1 MNRILTHI
9 IIIIAFFSSVFSY
22 AKKPEPIKITKINI
36 LEAGVFTMHEKG
48 SKVYVNKSDEQNIS
62 KLEVKEVTN
71 WKLEKKTDI
80 VPRTQRVIRCRG
92 LSRRI

>member
-36 LEAGVFTMHEKG
+36 LEAVRFM
-48 SKVYVNKSDEQNIS
+48 
-62 KLEVKEVTN
+62 
-71 WKLEKKTDI
+71 
-80 VPRTQRVIRCRG
+80 
-92 LSRRI
+92 